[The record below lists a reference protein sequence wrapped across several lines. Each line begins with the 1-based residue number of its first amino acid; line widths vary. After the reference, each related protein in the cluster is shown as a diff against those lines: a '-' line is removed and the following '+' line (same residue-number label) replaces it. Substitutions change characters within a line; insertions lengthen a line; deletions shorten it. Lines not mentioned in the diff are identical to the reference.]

1 MNWEG
6 TGDSTRIL
14 RGPDGKP
21 IATVTGTFATVTHN
35 GKTQRMNHA
44 DLLAAQAWCAGVLAG
59 LSRHPP
65 PNATGAGDDTHRAAL
80 GPRSRGTTP
89 LRKVDDDVPK
99 VPKGNALERLL
110 VVLRKDPD
118 LAWGVCQGAKA
129 LGPWVAV
136 GNDWWQRSDATGFN
150 VATVRT
156 MASTHVAGAGAGTG
170 WLWSEFVPTS
180 GHSEEVAAQ
189 TAFPTDDLAKV
200 ACDEHLR
207 VNGWLLASQPA

>member
-1 MNWEG
+1 MSSLGW
-6 TGDSTRIL
+6 
-14 RGPDGKP
+14 P
-21 IATVTGTFATVTHN
+21 
-35 GKTQRMNHA
+35 
-44 DLLAAQAWCAGVLAG
+44 LALP
-59 LSRHPP
+59 LPP
-65 PNATGAGDDTHRAAL
+65 AGAGIDTHRAAMGL
-80 GPRSRGTTP
+80 SPRGAASDTEP
-89 LRKVDDDVPK
+89 IAKPA
-99 VPKGNALERLL
+99 PKGTPLERLL

-118 LAWGVCQGAKA
+118 LAWGVAQGAKA

-170 WLWSEFVPTS
+170 WMWSEFVPTS
-180 GHSEEVAAQ
+180 GHGEEVAAQ